1 MSGVDTIAI
10 RITTVVMHGRLSKC
24 GEPWFPRPMIPK
36 SFKIRFAY
44 CYIELP
50 RYLVE
55 IGQMPHTDSKGC
67 FGFAQ
72 YSSQEQ
78 THIIIFNKTSLDHR
92 SNANT
97 ETGEKESI
105 SICAKEKWPG
115 ELCLRWWGNRC
126 NHMQQ

>member
-1 MSGVDTIAI
+1 MRGTLVSSTHDPKKLQNKVCILLY
-10 RITTVVMHGRLSKC
+10 RITSVVK
-24 GEPWFPRPMIPK
+24 
-36 SFKIRFAY
+36 
-44 CYIELP
+44 
-50 RYLVE
+50 

-67 FGFAQ
+67 FGFVQ